1 MAYIVLFQITP
12 RFIFEVEYD
21 YDGLATEA
29 QQQLILL
36 GSPKGGDKP
45 SPVVVTTLI
54 TTCNCADSYLKV
66 QHHHVSAIDSELH
79 PQLAAP
85 YQLRLRF
92 MRVIYENSR
101 RSDIPESFYADSLEL
116 WGEQ

>member
-1 MAYIVLFQITP
+1 MAYIVLFRISPQ
-12 RFIFEVEYD
+12 FIFEVEYD
-21 YDGLATEA
+21 YDGLVTEA

-45 SPVVVTTLI
+45 SPVDVTTLI
-54 TTCNCADSYLKV
+54 TTCNCPDGDTRI

-92 MRVIYENSR
+92 MRVIYQNSR
-101 RSDIPESFYADSLEL
+101 QSNTPESFYTDALEL